1 MNRGCLRM
9 NEAAPVLLATVKI
22 NVMVNVMVNVKRF
35 EIDRYL
41 EFGLF
46 PIFRMVTVASY
57 AFLCD
62 FFFFI
67 IK

>member
-1 MNRGCLRM
+1 M

-22 NVMVNVMVNVKRF
+22 NVMVNVKRF
-35 EIDRYL
+35 EIDCYL

-57 AFLCD
+57 AFSCD

>member
-22 NVMVNVMVNVKRF
+22 IVMVNVKRF
-35 EIDRYL
+35 EIDCYL

-46 PIFRMVTVASY
+46 PIFRMVTDASY
-57 AFLCD
+57 AFSCD

>member
-1 MNRGCLRM
+1 M

-22 NVMVNVMVNVKRF
+22 QVMVNVKRF
-35 EIDRYL
+35 EIDCYL

-57 AFLCD
+57 AFSCD
-62 FFFFI
+62 LFFFI

>member
-22 NVMVNVMVNVKRF
+22 IVMVNVKRF
-35 EIDRYL
+35 EIDCYL

-57 AFLCD
+57 AFSCD

>member
-22 NVMVNVMVNVKRF
+22 NVMVNVKRF
-35 EIDRYL
+35 EIDCYL

-46 PIFRMVTVASY
+46 PIFRMVTDASY
-57 AFLCD
+57 AFSCD
-62 FFFFI
+62 SFFFFI
-67 IK
+67 K

>member
-22 NVMVNVMVNVKRF
+22 QVMVNVMVNVKRF
-35 EIDRYL
+35 EIDCYL

-46 PIFRMVTVASY
+46 PIFRMITVASY
-57 AFLCD
+57 AFSCD

>member
-22 NVMVNVMVNVKRF
+22 QVMVNVKRF
-35 EIDRYL
+35 EMDCYL

-46 PIFRMVTVASY
+46 PIFRMVTDASY
-57 AFLCD
+57 AFSCD

>member
-1 MNRGCLRM
+1 M

-22 NVMVNVMVNVKRF
+22 QVMVNVKRF
-35 EIDRYL
+35 EMDCYL

-57 AFLCD
+57 AFSCD
-62 FFFFI
+62 LFFFI